1 MKWIWTSYE
10 IVMNQSLKRLW
21 SSHDLFLSVFHASS
35 GISWLRHFS
44 VCFPAAGGPRNGE
57 VRGDGSILR
66 EIRKKEH
73 IRKARK
79 ITPKQMS
86 QTYEEGMRSHFHMF
100 NSHSRA
106 DPSHSSLSW
115 FRAICFI
122 IFISHTYFTNDIF
135 SRGPRIG
142 SEVLLINIKLDPT

>member
-1 MKWIWTSYE
+1 M
-10 IVMNQSLKRLW
+10 
-21 SSHDLFLSVFHASS
+21 
-35 GISWLRHFS
+35 
-44 VCFPAAGGPRNGE
+44 
-57 VRGDGSILR
+57 RGDGSILR
-66 EIRKKEH
+66 EIIGKRKH

-86 QTYEEGMRSHFHMF
+86 QTYEEGMRSHFRMF

-122 IFISHTYFTNDIF
+122 IYYFTNDIF